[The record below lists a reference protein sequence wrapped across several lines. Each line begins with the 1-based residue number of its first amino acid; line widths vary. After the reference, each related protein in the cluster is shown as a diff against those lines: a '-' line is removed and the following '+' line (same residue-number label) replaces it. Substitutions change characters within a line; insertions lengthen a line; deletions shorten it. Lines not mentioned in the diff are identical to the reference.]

1 MDAIQIR
8 QLKKCYGK
16 NQAVEDVTFSVQEG
30 EIFGFVGPN
39 GAGKSTT
46 IRMLLNFIFP
56 TGGHAT
62 IRGKD
67 IVKESNEIK
76 RFTGYVPSDVRF
88 YGNMTVQDLIKVS
101 NGFYDQAYME
111 ETARLCELF
120 DLDQTKKFDELS
132 TGNKKKVA
140 IVCALAVKPS
150 ILILDEPTN
159 GLDPIIQKRLF
170 VELKQQAE
178 KGVAILLSSHN
189 LSDVQE
195 YCDRVG
201 FIKQGKIVAIT
212 DLKEM
217 GHPRKIITTW
227 GGKEMLDQD
236 MRLIEQKDEKRVYR
250 YEGENHL
257 VLLSLLQ
264 QVACDDFTIEH
275 ESLEDR
281 FMHLYE
287 KEAGQ

>member
-8 QLKKCYGK
+8 QLKKYYGK
-16 NQAVEDVTFSVQEG
+16 NQAVADVTFSVKEG
-30 EIFGFVGPN
+30 EVFGFVGPN

-88 YGNMTVQDLIKVS
+88 YGNMTVHDLIKVN

-170 VELKQQAE
+170 MELKQQAE

-201 FIKQGKIVAIT
+201 FIKNGKIVAIT

-227 GGKEMLDQD
+227 GGKEMPHKEMKLLD
-236 MRLIEQKDEKRVYR
+236 QKDEKRVYR

-257 VLLSLLQ
+257 LLLPLLQ
-264 QVACDDFTIEH
+264 EAACDDFTIEN

-287 KEAGQ
+287 KEEGQ